1 MCVHI
6 EALTIM
12 AAQIVPPHVN
22 ALPDVV
28 PEGELMACLKKK
40 DFGGLPSAL
49 AIISEYGSE
58 RLLIGC
64 LIVRLISVLYPVSQ
78 AFYAK
83 FFR

>member
-1 MCVHI
+1 MCMHI
-6 EALTIM
+6 EPLA
-12 AAQIVPPHVN
+12 VPPHVN
-22 ALPDVV
+22 ALLDVV

-40 DFGGLPSAL
+40 DFGGLSAL